1 MSDVILVGL
10 VLVLT
15 TALILLRMPVGIA
28 LGLGGGFGL
37 LMLRDASHVLRTI
50 ASTSFTQT
58 HTFTLTIIPMFILMG
73 IFAVHSGIAKD
84 VFAVAS
90 RLFGKLPGGLAI
102 ATVMA
107 CAAFAAVS
115 GSSIGTAATMSRL
128 SVREMARAGYP
139 LQVASATV
147 AVAGTL
153 GAMIPPSL
161 FLVVYAIISGESV
174 GAMLAAGIIP
184 GILSAIAYAIYL
196 FFRMRKVTL
205 TPSSPGM
212 GDALESATNAKGPLP
227 WGGVVKVGILFA
239 IIMGGIYS
247 GLFTATES
255 AAIGAV
261 AALIMLVVSK
271 LREGA
276 RAIGNGI
283 TESFKEAASTT
294 SMVFLVILGSGILS
308 AFFVLAGVPDMLADA
323 VLGMNMPGWLT
334 MAMLL
339 AVLIPMGMVLE
350 SMSMLVIAVPLIYP
364 VAEQL
369 GFNGILLGVLMVK
382 LIEIGMIT
390 PPVGINCYV
399 VAGTSGVKATT
410 VFKGIWP
417 FVAVELLICVL
428 LFVFPAL
435 SLALPALIRN

>member
-382 LIEIGMIT
+382 LIEIGMVT